1 MSGGKHTYSDCLD
14 IVVQCQ
20 WWGNTWA
27 YQGTTFLGHLPW
39 YQRFKRFNPG
49 AGRRRTALKP
59 NLLPSPAHGPGGLTC
74 YMVQTQTTCA
84 SPVEREGQNHSFCL
98 FGRAYFSF
106 WSSLRYLNPTSSLS
120 LLLLQCLW
128 SWLFRRFLFVTEERE
143 AGIKE
148 EHVRRIRIYPGI
160 WSLLFCHMQEYFLVF
175 FPWMDIFFIRICQ
188 WFIHILI

>member
-27 YQGTTFLGHLPW
+27 NDSNGSTQVL
-39 YQRFKRFNPG
+39 
-49 AGRRRTALKP
+49 GRRRTALKP

-84 SPVEREGQNHSFCL
+84 SKRMPVERERQNHSFCL

-106 WSSLRYLNPTSSLS
+106 WSSLRYLNPTSSLP

-160 WSLLFCHMQEYFLVF
+160 WSLLFF
-175 FPWMDIFFIRICQ
+175 FATCRNIS
-188 WFIHILI
+188 